1 MVVPRYAILDELL
14 NGRFS
19 HTPCYNQEYGKYA
32 ASFLAYHQDFCD
44 KNEQYIYGCRTNLL
58 ISYIMIRKRFIYLLR
73 LRSPSLQFGHV
84 QATLLRRVL
93 TGCPFASVVTLE
105 PD

>member
-32 ASFLAYHQDFCD
+32 ASFLAYHQDFCV
-44 KNEQYIYGCRTNLL
+44 KMNNIYMG
-58 ISYIMIRKRFIYLLR
+58 IGQIF
-73 LRSPSLQFGHV
+73 
-84 QATLLRRVL
+84 
-93 TGCPFASVVTLE
+93 
-105 PD
+105 

>member
-1 MVVPRYAILDELL
+1 MVAPRYAILDELL

-44 KNEQYIYGCRTNLL
+44 KNEQYIYKSGCKRHFD
-58 ISYIMIRKRFIYLLR
+58 MIYY
-73 LRSPSLQFGHV
+73 
-84 QATLLRRVL
+84 
-93 TGCPFASVVTLE
+93 E
-105 PD
+105 

>member
-44 KNEQYIYGCRTNLL
+44 KN
-58 ISYIMIRKRFIYLLR
+58 
-73 LRSPSLQFGHV
+73 
-84 QATLLRRVL
+84 
-93 TGCPFASVVTLE
+93 
-105 PD
+105 